1 MKKTAW
7 LILGDKQYEIC
18 FTMRTLAAVERK
30 IGKSVIS
37 LFAGGVVHM
46 VEGMSIDVTVA
57 GLQYGLGVTE
67 ERAYEI
73 LDEAFEAGVNLD
85 VVNGHIIKAIQATG
99 LFGKPQEAAEKK
111 AGK

>member
-1 MKKTAW
+1 MKKSEW
-7 LILGDKQYEIC
+7 LVLGDKQYEIC
-18 FTMRTLAAVERK
+18 FTMRTLAAFERK

-37 LFAGGVVHM
+37 LFAGGLVHM
-46 VEGMSIDVTVA
+46 IEGMSIDVTVA
-57 GLQYGLGVTE
+57 GLQYGLGITE
-67 ERAYEI
+67 EEAYEI

-85 VVNGHIIKAIQATG
+85 VVNGCIIKAIQATG